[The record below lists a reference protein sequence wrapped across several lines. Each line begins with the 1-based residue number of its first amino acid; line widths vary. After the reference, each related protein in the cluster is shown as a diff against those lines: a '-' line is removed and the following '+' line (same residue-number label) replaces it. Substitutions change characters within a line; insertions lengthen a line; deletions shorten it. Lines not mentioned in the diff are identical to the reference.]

1 MPTACEEIR
10 RLPDGTIPI
19 EQSEALLKTAARHS
33 AVGNPANLARI
44 AAAANGAIQIVSL
57 GAALLALLLA
67 RPIPA
72 YAQPPPEAQVPD
84 PHDAMEQEP
93 TRLQIR
99 GFGDVQFRAS
109 NEPGAPSTFSIGQLD
124 LFITSRLASD
134 LTLVSEV
141 VFEADDE
148 NRYSLDVERLL
159 LQFSPSDYFSV
170 GVGRFHTAIGFYNTA
185 YHHGAWFQTAVG
197 RPQLFKFEDDDGI
210 LPVHGVGITARGRI
224 PSGKLGLGWIGE
236 IANGRRYGD
245 GEAVQVVHDDSSFKA
260 INVGLLLRPEW
271 VPGLQSGLSVYRD
284 KPAFATGHVDQ
295 SIIAAHVVYQSGAFE
310 QLNEVVVIR
319 DTPAG
324 DSRTSTTT
332 GIYTQLSHRFGRLS
346 PYIRYEHLDVPQDDP
361 LFGRLGGVSGPSIG
375 ARYDFR
381 DLAALKIQ
389 WDRFTKRPG
398 PSDPINAITAQVA
411 FTF

>member
-1 MPTACEEIR
+1 M
-10 RLPDGTIPI
+10 
-19 EQSEALLKTAARHS
+19 AR
-33 AVGNPANLARI
+33 RI
-44 AAAANGAIQIVSL
+44 AL
-57 GAALLALLLA
+57 WALLLTH
-67 RPIPA
+67 PIAA
-72 YAQPPPEAQVPD
+72 YAQAPQRSPVAEQAPQSQTPTGEGQVPE
-84 PHDAMEQEP
+84 PHEAMEQEP

-99 GFGDVQFRAS
+99 GFADVQFRAS
-109 NEPGAPSTFSIGQLD
+109 NEPGVPSTFSIGQLD
-124 LFITSRLASD
+124 LFITSHLAAD

-141 VFEADDE
+141 VFEADDQ

-159 LQFSPSDYFSV
+159 LQFAPSDYLSI
-170 GVGRFHTAIGFYNTA
+170 GVGRFHTAIGFYNAA
-185 YHHGAWFQTAVG
+185 YHHGAWFQTALG

-210 LPVHGVGITARGRI
+210 LPVHGVGVTARGRI
-224 PSGKLGLGWIGE
+224 SSGKLGLGWIGE

-245 GEAVQVVHDDSSFKA
+245 GEAVQVVQDDSSFKA

-284 KPAFATGHVDQ
+284 KPAIATGRVDQ
-295 SIIAAHVVYQSGAFE
+295 SIVAAHVVYQSGAFE

-319 DTPAG
+319 NSPAG

-332 GIYTQLSHRFGRLS
+332 GIYSQLSHRFGRLS

-361 LFGRLGGVSGPSIG
+361 LFGRLGGISGPSVG

-389 WDRFTKRPG
+389 WDRFTRRPG
-398 PSDPINAITAQVA
+398 SADPINAITAQVA